1 VGTAAILLRRD
12 FCSVSIVR
20 INVYASNTHLLLRC
34 KSVLQSCFLNFLI
47 KYFDVN
53 LPEGKMKQIK
63 VVFILFY
70 RHRPHFMTNRYIF
83 FTEVNIMFSLQFLR
97 HFLIV
102 FSHFS
107 KIDFSSEVDA
117 IKNNL
122 VLYRCSL

>member
-1 VGTAAILLRRD
+1 MGTAAIHLRRD

-34 KSVLQSCFLNFLI
+34 KSVLQYCFLNVLI
-47 KYFDVN
+47 KYYDVD
-53 LPEGKMKQIK
+53 LPEGKMKR

-107 KIDFSSEVDA
+107 KIDFSS
-117 IKNNL
+117 
-122 VLYRCSL
+122 